1 MKSVGVYLFGY
12 FLLLGGVLLALWKS
26 GVLHMM
32 GTTWTLIGLVIA
44 LGLGIMIAVGSSR
57 SVEIDRN

>member
-12 FLLLGGVLLALWKS
+12 FLLICGALLALWKS
-26 GVLHMM
+26 GVLHMI

-44 LGLGIMIAVGSSR
+44 LGFGIMIAVGGSR
-57 SVEIDRN
+57 RIEIDRG